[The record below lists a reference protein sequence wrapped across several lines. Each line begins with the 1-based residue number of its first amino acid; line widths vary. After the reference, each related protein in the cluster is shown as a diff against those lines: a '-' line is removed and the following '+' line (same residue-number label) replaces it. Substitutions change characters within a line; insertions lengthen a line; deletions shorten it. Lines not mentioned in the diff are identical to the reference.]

1 MANIKAAKGFLQQ
14 LKDGAYAWPGGYPM
28 FFITAD
34 GAVISFRAAQE
45 EKAQIVDSL
54 LHGQR
59 QSGWYVEGRDINWE
73 NASLHCDHTGER
85 IESAYAEDEAQ
96 S

>member
-1 MANIKAAKGFLQQ
+1 MANITAAKTFLKQ
-14 LKDGAYAWPGGYPM
+14 LKDGAYAWPGGYPK

-34 GAVISFRAAQE
+34 GAALSFDAAKE

-59 QSGWYVEGRDINWE
+59 QSGWYADAVDINWE
-73 NASLHCDHTGER
+73 DPSLYCDHTGER
-85 IESAYAEDEAQ
+85 IESAYAED
-96 S
+96 